1 MSTLWTPDG
10 EYTPKTE
17 QNETPAPQQM
27 GDLKNAE
34 EKKDETQELAD
45 QIRKADPA
53 VIVANHCYGLFEL
66 AAIHLS
72 DQPPNLIGASL
83 AIDAL
88 AGIVTSLEGRLGEY
102 EPELTDALAQ
112 LRLAFIQMSS
122 LQ

>member
-1 MSTLWTPDG
+1 
-10 EYTPKTE
+10 
-17 QNETPAPQQM
+17 M